1 MHQHERHHLIVSRA
15 RATSRIEVAALAEEM
30 DVTPETVR
38 RDLTVLERRG
48 LVRRVH
54 GGAVAVERLGFE
66 PTLDVRTGHRA
77 ADKRR
82 IAEAAL
88 AFVPDSG
95 SLLIDAGTTTI
106 GVAEGLPRE
115 RELNVLT
122 NSLPIA
128 AVVARRPDLSLYL
141 LGGRVRSRT
150 QATIGT
156 WGLEPLRDVH
166 IDVAFIGT
174 NGVSLEVGLT
184 TPDQAEAAIKRAMIG
199 AAAQVVVLADSSK
212 IGAAHFAKFGS
223 LSEVDVLITDDGG
236 DADVLD
242 EIRAAGPEVVLA

>member
-15 RATSRIEVAALAEEM
+15 RSNSRVEVTALADEM

-38 RDLTVLERRG
+38 RDLTVLERKG

-66 PTLDVRTGHRA
+66 PTLDVRSGHRA

-88 AFVPDSG
+88 AFVPESG
-95 SLLIDAGTTTI
+95 SILLDAGTTTI
-106 GVAEGLPRE
+106 GVAEGLPPD
-115 RELNVLT
+115 RELNILT

-128 AVVARRPDLSLYL
+128 TVIARRPELSLYV

-150 QATIGT
+150 QATIGN
-156 WGLEPLRDVH
+156 WGLEPLQDIHV
-166 IDVAFIGT
+166 DVAFIGT
-174 NGVSLEVGLT
+174 NGISLQAGLT
-184 TPDQAEAAIKRAMIG
+184 TPDQAEATVKRAMIA
-199 AAAQVVVLADSSK
+199 AAAQVIVLADSSK
-212 IGAAHFAKFGS
+212 IGSAHFAKFGS
-223 LSEVDVLITDDGG
+223 LDQIEVLITDAGIDP
-236 DADVLD
+236 DALD
-242 EIRAAGPEVVLA
+242 EIRAAGPEVVIA